1 MKSKGPG
8 MKTQKHYFQST
19 HIMSKF
25 EFRFSSVLNIF
36 EMIFVFVL
44 YIPKK
49 MYYMLYIPYIY
60 FVLYPIDS
68 IENKLIPRYIS

>member
-1 MKSKGPG
+1 
-8 MKTQKHYFQST
+8 
-19 HIMSKF
+19 
-25 EFRFSSVLNIF
+25 
-36 EMIFVFVL
+36 
-44 YIPKK
+44 